1 MRPYPPPHPN
11 RRIGRHSKP
20 ACARD
25 RTGRG
30 TFRYAPYIF
39 SFDPHLRDL
48 SRSWTDARAGP
59 LAFKSAI
66 SQQLP
71 NT

>member
-1 MRPYPPPHPN
+1 LVATASPS
-11 RRIGRHSKP
+11 G
-20 ACARD
+20 ARD
-25 RTGRG
+25 RTGRAK
-30 TFRYAPYIF
+30 FRYAPYIF

-48 SRSWTDARAGP
+48 SRSWTDARRAGP